1 MTDARDD
8 PRLVVDTLGR
18 RCPVPV
24 IELARRIGDV
34 PVGAVLAIVADDAAA
49 RADIPAWC
57 RMRGHAYV
65 GERSVAGGSA
75 YDVRRLH

>member
-1 MTDARDD
+1 
-8 PRLVVDTLGR
+8 
-18 RCPVPV
+18 
-24 IELARRIGDV
+24 V